1 MVSWPTDSQTVP
13 MASSCPTPIATNT
26 APSRTSHRYTTGE
39 TYVKVAGRPGA
50 VRVPDHRPARSGDRC
65 VRVPQAGYRCGETVP
80 RHLHNTGQYENNRC
94 ECDHGRLKARLR
106 PIRGLKTDRTAS
118 VRDPKGTR
126 STRIPHDRRSANAT
140 VPYTIIVK

>member
-1 MVSWPTDSQTVP
+1 MSCAVVSWPTDSQTVP

-39 TYVKVAGRPGA
+39 TYVKVA
-50 VRVPDHRPARSGDRC
+50 
-65 VRVPQAGYRCGETVP
+65 
-80 RHLHNTGQYENNRC
+80 
-94 ECDHGRLKARLR
+94 GRLKARLR